1 MATPL
6 LRILFSSKENAFRV
20 SDNVDSTLSIQVLRN
35 GEDITD
41 TMEDSRFKWI
51 RKTDDELEDEKWN
64 TSSKA
69 LYHKSVEIT
78 KEDCIVRTVF
88 QCEVDLGNL

>member
-64 TSSKA
+64 TNSKA

-78 KEDCIVRTVF
+78 KEDCIGRTVF
-88 QCEVDLGNL
+88 ECEVDLGNL

>member
-1 MATPL
+1 
-6 LRILFSSKENAFRV
+6 
-20 SDNVDSTLSIQVLRN
+20 
-35 GEDITD
+35 
-41 TMEDSRFKWI
+41 MEDSRFKWI

-78 KEDCIVRTVF
+78 KEDCIGRTVF
-88 QCEVDLGNL
+88 ECEVDLGNL